1 MEKSIVLKNGIK
13 EFNLKDEKIIAI
25 DNVDLKIETGKLYVI
40 MGHSGSGKS
49 TLIQILG
56 LLDNLTDGLLYIN
69 GQEVSNYSENDK
81 ADIRK
86 NEIGFVFQSFY
97 LNPKLTAIENVMLP
111 MYINYSIKSDD
122 RRKKALMLLAKFGM
136 ENRINHYPKELSGG
150 EQQRIAIARA
160 LANNPSF
167 ILADEPTG
175 NLDSKNEETVYNAL
189 KELAN
194 SGKAVV
200 VVSHNENIKRYADE
214 VLIMEDGKLR
224 KEIWD

>member
-13 EFNLKDEKIIAI
+13 EYSLKDEKITAM
-25 DNVDLKIETGKLYVI
+25 DNVNLKIDIGRLYVI

-56 LLDNLTDGLLYIN
+56 LLDNLTSGELYID
-69 GQEVSNYSENDK
+69 GQDVSNISEDEK
-81 ADIRK
+81 ADIRQK
-86 NEIGFVFQSFY
+86 KIGFVFQSFY

-111 MYINYSIKSDD
+111 MYINKDIESSNR
-122 RRKKALMLLAKFGM
+122 RRKALKLLTNFGL

-160 LANNPSF
+160 LANDPDF

-175 NLDSKNEETVYNAL
+175 NLDVKNEEIVYNTL
-189 KELAN
+189 RDLAN
-194 SGKAVV
+194 NGKAVV
-200 VVSHNENIKRYADE
+200 VVSHNENIKKYADK
-214 VLIMEDGKLR
+214 VFYMNSGKLS
-224 KEIWD
+224 E

>member
-1 MEKSIVLKNGIK
+1 MEKSIVLKKGIK
-13 EFNLKDEKIIAI
+13 EFNLKNEKIIAI

-56 LLDNLTDGLLYIN
+56 LLENLTDGQLYIN
-69 GQEVSNYSENDK
+69 GQEVLNYSENDK
-81 ADIRK
+81 ANIRRD
-86 NEIGFVFQSFY
+86 EIGFVFQSFY
-97 LNPKLTAIENVMLP
+97 LNPRLTAIENVMLP
-111 MYINYSIKSDD
+111 MYINPFIKNEE
-122 RRKKALMLLAKFGM
+122 RREKALILLARFGM

-160 LANNPSF
+160 LANDPSF

-175 NLDSKNEETVYNAL
+175 NLDTKNEEIVYEAL

-194 SGKAVV
+194 SGKGVV

-214 VLIMEDGKLR
+214 VLIMENGKLR
-224 KEIWD
+224 KNI